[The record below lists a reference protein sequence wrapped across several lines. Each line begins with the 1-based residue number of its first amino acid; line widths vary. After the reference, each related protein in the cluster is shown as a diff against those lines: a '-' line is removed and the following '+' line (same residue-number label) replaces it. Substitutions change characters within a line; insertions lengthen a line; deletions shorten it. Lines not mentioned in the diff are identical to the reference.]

1 MAAVSGPGGGAR
13 SPLLDDVVNGAV
25 DHRGQPVRRSSS
37 GGWTSAGFIIGVEVA
52 ERFAYYGISSNLIN
66 YLTGPLGQSVA
77 TAAENV
83 SAWEGMASLSP
94 LLGAFIA
101 DSFLGRYRTIV
112 IASVV
117 YIAALGLLTLSAV
130 LPSLRPSD
138 CQTAENNSCSP
149 PLHQVV
155 LFFFSLYLVAIAQ
168 GGHKPCVQ
176 AFGADQF
183 DGQNPQECKAK
194 SSFFNWW
201 YFCMCGGTLLTLQIV
216 FYIEENLNWGLGF
229 GLPCISMA
237 AALGLFL
244 LGTRT
249 YRFSIKGGE
258 RSPFLRFTS
267 VLVAA
272 FKNRKKSSSLAIVTD
287 QDSRGTLH
295 DEGSEQFKFLN
306 KALLAP
312 DGSEDGKICTF
323 SEVEEAKAV
332 LGLSPIW
339 ATGLVYAVV
348 FQQPITFFNK
358 QGVTMDRSIR
368 PGLNIPSASL
378 QSFIGIGTVL
388 FIPIYERVLVPL
400 ARAFTGRPVG
410 ITMLQRIGIGM
421 FLSITSMVVAA
432 LVESERLKTAREC
445 GLIDK
450 PNATVPMS
458 VWWLIP
464 QYVLIG
470 VSDVFTMVGLQEFF
484 YDQVPSEWRSI
495 GLSLYLSIF
504 GVGSFLSSF
513 LVSAIEKATGGGG
526 REGWFANNL
535 NKAHLDYFYWLLAG
549 MSALELIAFIYF
561 ANSYV
566 YNRARQS

>member
-201 YFCMCGGTLLTLQIV
+201 YF
-216 FYIEENLNWGLGF
+216 
-229 GLPCISMA
+229 S
-237 AALGLFL
+237 ALGLFL
-244 LGTRT
+244 LGTKT

-258 RSPFLRFTS
+258 RSPFLR
-267 VLVAA
+267 
-272 FKNRKKSSSLAIVTD
+272 
-287 QDSRGTLH
+287 
-295 DEGSEQFKFLN
+295 FLN